1 MGHKKTGNPLGRPLA
16 FSTTEELEDMIRRYY
31 ERCELKE
38 KPLTL
43 SGLAVF
49 LGIDRKTLYNYSQKD
64 DFFPTIKVA
73 KDIIQADME
82 ERALNGQSNATFSI
96 FALKNNYGWQNVD
109 KIESENVNTNINNN
123 IDFSNMSTEQLKE
136 LINNED

>member
-1 MGHKKTGNPLGRPLA
+1 MGHKKTGNAVGRPRA
-16 FSTTEELEDMIRRYY
+16 FSNVKELEDMIVKYY

-49 LGIDRKTLYNYSQKD
+49 IGIDRKTLYNYSKD
-64 DFFPTIKVA
+64 DEFFPTIKVA

-82 ERALNGQSNATFSI
+82 ERGLSGDSNATFSI
-96 FALKNNYGWQNVD
+96 FALKNNYGWVNVD
-109 KIESENVNTNINNN
+109 KIESENVNVNNN
-123 IDFSNMSTEQLKE
+123 IDFSNMTTEQIKAALE
-136 LINNED
+136 EDE

>member
-1 MGHKKTGNPLGRPLA
+1 MGHKKTGNAIGRPRA
-16 FSTTEELEDMIRRYY
+16 FKNVKELEEMIIKYY

-49 LGIDRKTLYNYSQKD
+49 IGIDRKTLYNYGEKD
-64 DFFPTIKVA
+64 EFFPTIKIA

-82 ERALNGQSNATFSI
+82 ERALSGDSNATFSI
-96 FALKNNYGWQNVD
+96 FALKNNYGWVNVD
-109 KIESENVNTNINNN
+109 KIESENVNINNN
-123 IDFSNMSTEQLKE
+123 IDFSNMTIEQIKE
-136 LINNED
+136 LLDNE